1 MSTFQKKLQLDR
13 NNEKTSNA
21 GLKWDNE
28 DDNFLLENAKNG
40 VDITEIA
47 LALKRTE
54 GSIKTRIII
63 NILSM
68 IGTERDKLSNMCSLY
83 NVTEEEVSVYEQKK
97 QQREQKRLGRQSYQY
112 EKKNNYSSSF
122 PSSETAEM
130 LEGLSHLN
138 QKMDS
143 LMEKMND
150 VLKKVK

>member
-1 MSTFQKKLQLDR
+1 MSTFQKKLQQDR
-13 NNEKTSNA
+13 SNEKTSNA
-21 GLKWDNE
+21 GLKWDSE
-28 DDNFLLENAKNG
+28 DDKYLLENAKNG
-40 VDITEIA
+40 TDIKEIA

-68 IGTERDKLSNMCSLY
+68 IGNDRNKLSNMCSEY
-83 NVTEEEVSVYEQKK
+83 NVTEDDVSIYEQKK
-97 QQREQKRLGRQSYQY
+97 QQREQKRLGRQSYQHD
-112 EKKNNYSSSF
+112 KKNSF

-150 VLKKVK
+150 VLKKIK

>member
-1 MSTFQKKLQLDR
+1 MSTFQKKLQQDR
-13 NNEKTSNA
+13 SNEKTSNA
-21 GLKWDNE
+21 GLKWDSE
-28 DDNFLLENAKNG
+28 DDKYLLENAKNG
-40 VDITEIA
+40 TDIKEIA

-68 IGTERDKLSNMCSLY
+68 IGNDRNKLSNMCSEY
-83 NVTEEEVSVYEQKK
+83 NVTEDDVSIYEQKK
-97 QQREQKRLGRQSYQY
+97 EQREQKRLGRPSYQY
-112 EKKNNYSSSF
+112 EKKNSF

-150 VLKKVK
+150 VLKKMK